1 MKRVLLLAFF
11 LVLIFNLF
19 SRTEHS
25 FAEED
30 RYKIVVEESFY
41 SVAPK
46 NEERFLEIFKTKMF
60 PFWKEI
66 KNMGLIE
73 GDIKMYSQRI
83 HTLKPRWS
91 YKTVVRF
98 RNYAAIDKW
107 LEKREEIFNRLFPNE
122 GGYKELGKGI
132 KSITEEHWDEFI
144 REIPLE

>member
-1 MKRVLLLAFF
+1 MKRFLLLVFF
-11 LVLIFNLF
+11 LVLNLNLF

-30 RYKIVVEESFY
+30 RYKIVIEESFY
-41 SVAPK
+41 SVAPR
-46 NEERFLEIFKTKMF
+46 NEDGFLEIYKTRMF

-83 HTLKPRWS
+83 HTLKPHWS

-107 LEKREEIFNRLFPNE
+107 LEKREEVFNRLFPNE
-122 GGYKELGKGI
+122 GGYKELGKRI

-144 REIPLE
+144 REIPME